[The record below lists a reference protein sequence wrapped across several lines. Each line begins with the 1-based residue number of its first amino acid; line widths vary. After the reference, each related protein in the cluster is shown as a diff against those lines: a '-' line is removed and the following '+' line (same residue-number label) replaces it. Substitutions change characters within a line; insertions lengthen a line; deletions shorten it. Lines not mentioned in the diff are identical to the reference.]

1 MPQRRTFVNYAV
13 IWMLSDAVF
22 QLQPV
27 LLIVI
32 AVQIVNDVL
41 FRDVISRAD
50 VKMRDQVLLHQLPCG
65 AVRDADHLTKL
76 TDGHD
81 VRIIAKCFF
90 IISRHFQSLLLLEI
104 RHCSS
109 CFGG

>member
-1 MPQRRTFVNYAV
+1 MRFGAKMP
-13 IWMLSDAVF
+13 SDAVF

-32 AVQIVNDVL
+32 AVQIVDDVL
-41 FRDVISRAD
+41 LRDVIGRAD
-50 VKMRDQVLLHQLPCG
+50 VKMRDQVLLHQFPCG

-81 VRIIAKCFF
+81 VRIIAQRFF
-90 IISRHFQSLLLLEI
+90 IISRHFQSNKQSNTSLSHRVPLISDDLLI
-104 RHCSS
+104 R
-109 CFGG
+109 